1 MHQPPA
7 ASRDLESNLTI
18 KQLTLGVPEL
28 DAFLSEGLI
37 LDVYAQLPSGKEA
50 TVYCCRAHPSTR
62 RKFLAA
68 KVYREHAARSIRRG
82 LYFEGRERGMK
93 ARELRAIANG
103 SRFGHQVMTG
113 VWIAEE
119 YSCLQRLSGI
129 GVSVPTPW
137 AASGRA
143 ILMDYVGN
151 GAGPAPQLDGVT
163 CSATQARQLF
173 EQLLE
178 GIERMLSEH
187 LVHGDLSPYNVLV
200 WKEQTW
206 IIDLPQAVDV
216 RFNRN
221 AYTLLQR
228 DVERICTFF
237 ERFGIV
243 EHAQA
248 LTEDLWTRYQRAL
261 L

>member
-7 ASRDLESNLTI
+7 ASRDLESNPIIEQST
-18 KQLTLGVPEL
+18 TGVPEL
-28 DAFLSEGLI
+28 DAFLNEGLI

-50 TVYCCRAHPSTR
+50 TIYCCRAHPSTQ

-68 KVYREHAARSIRRG
+68 KVYREHTAHSIRRG

-93 ARELRAIANG
+93 ARELRAITNG
-103 SRFGHQVMTG
+103 SRFGHRVMTG

-119 YSCLQRLSGI
+119 YSCLQRLSEVGA
-129 GVSVPTPW
+129 SVPTPW

-143 ILMDYVGN
+143 ILMDYIGN
-151 GAGPAPQLDGVT
+151 GAGPAPQLESVQ
-163 CSATQARQLF
+163 CSAAEAQELF
-173 EQLLE
+173 EQLLG

-200 WKEQTW
+200 WKEQAW

-216 RFNRN
+216 RFNRS

-228 DVERICTFF
+228 DVARICAFF
-237 ERFGIV
+237 ERLGVV
-243 EHAQA
+243 EPPQVLA
-248 LTEDLWTRYQRAL
+248 EDLWIRYQRAL